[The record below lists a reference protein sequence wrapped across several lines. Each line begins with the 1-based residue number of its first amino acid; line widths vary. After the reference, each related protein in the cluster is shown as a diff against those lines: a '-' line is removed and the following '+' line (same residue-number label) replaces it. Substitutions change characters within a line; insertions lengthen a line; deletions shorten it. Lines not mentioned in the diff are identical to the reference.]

1 MKGMNNQL
9 GPIVLSISLILAFFT
24 GCGERYPQG
33 KALYDAQCA
42 WCHMS
47 DGTGLE
53 GIYPSLV
60 DREDLRQQLWRI
72 PCAIRYG
79 VYDSLRVGDD
89 TFSLVMMGFPEL
101 TDAEVS
107 NISNYIALSFLK
119 LQEGPYNER
128 AVVEMLKRCRSRED
142 TFRLLKSKLQSQ

>member
-1 MKGMNNQL
+1 MQGTINCL
-9 GPIVLSISLILAFFT
+9 GRIVVFSSLAWVLIT
-24 GCGERYPQG
+24 SCGERYPQG
-33 KALYDAQCA
+33 KALYESHCA

-60 DREDLRQQLWRI
+60 DREDLRRQLWRI

-79 VYDSLRVGDD
+79 VYDSLKVGSD
-89 TFSLVMMGFPEL
+89 TFSVVMMGFAEL

-107 NISNYIALSFLK
+107 NISNYIALRFLR
-119 LQEGPYNER
+119 LRQGPFNER
-128 AVVEMLKRCRSRED
+128 IVAEMLHRCRARED
-142 TFRLLKSKLQSQ
+142 TFRLLKTEFQSQ

>member
-1 MKGMNNQL
+1 MKVMINHL
-9 GPIVLSISLILAFFT
+9 GRIVLSIILPLALLMS
-24 GCGERYPQG
+24 CGERYPQG
-33 KALYDAQCA
+33 KALYEAQCA

-60 DREDLRQQLWRI
+60 DREDLRKQLWRI

-79 VYDSLRVGDD
+79 VYDSFRIGGD
-89 TFSLVMMGFPEL
+89 TFSVVMMGFPDL

-107 NISNYIALSFLK
+107 NISNYIAMSFLQ

-128 AVVEMLKRCRSRED
+128 IVADMLKRCRSRED